1 MTRQQLND
9 EEIKVAIAARFG
21 CRSEDVILV
30 ARPVKGFMGRYIG
43 EKIYASVPV
52 KDEMDTMKERI
63 NEAFKKIAQECIKD
77 LPCDENDP
85 CCECD
90 RCEICDERAA
100 HAEGMADA
108 AAIFADTLGIEVIEI

>member
-1 MTRQQLND
+1 MERQQLTKED
-9 EEIKVAIAARFG
+9 IKVAIAARFG
-21 CRSEDVILV
+21 ASSKDVALWIEPRIAEDGTY
-30 ARPVKGFMGRYIG
+30 KGVDI
-43 EKIYASVPV
+43 KASIPV
-52 KDEMDTMKERI
+52 KDEKETMKERI

-108 AAIFADTLGIEVIEI
+108 AAIFADALGIEVIEI